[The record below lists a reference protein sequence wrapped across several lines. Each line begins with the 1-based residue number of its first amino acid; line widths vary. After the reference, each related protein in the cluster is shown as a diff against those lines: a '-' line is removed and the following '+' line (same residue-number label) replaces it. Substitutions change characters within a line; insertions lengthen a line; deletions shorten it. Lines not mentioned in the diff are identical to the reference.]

1 MAKEMSPLSMEL
13 ELTPSTIAPESSDRV
28 ESEGIP
34 ATAESDDAKVV
45 VDSSS
50 IVIVPEDISVS
61 AQSTE
66 QDSIVMVDERMSS
79 SSSMDIFEDSI
90 VMVES
95 IDDMMSSVEED
106 AESEKR
112 IIHRNLRKMDD
123 E

>member
-1 MAKEMSPLSMEL
+1 MSPLSMEL